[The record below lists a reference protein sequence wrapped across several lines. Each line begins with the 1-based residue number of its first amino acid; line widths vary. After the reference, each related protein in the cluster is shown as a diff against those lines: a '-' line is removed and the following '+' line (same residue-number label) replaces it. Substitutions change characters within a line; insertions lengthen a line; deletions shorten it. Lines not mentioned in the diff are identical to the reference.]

1 MAINIEDYAVENLI
15 PTPTRYGIRDFT
27 QVFEHIIE
35 NVNGNPV
42 IELESGRAFGY
53 SKTLIFGQK
62 DSRWSRVTL
71 QSTNPG
77 GYAANAAM
85 IAIPDKN
92 GGWDHGME
100 DLVLPGNPDLNMPAF
115 DKDSNDGRIPFLPEH
130 AKAGIWT
137 TSGGIVAVN
146 IHFDV
151 YEDAFD
157 DGLKDPFIHLWL
169 VHYHSQGNRE
179 DTDPHVLGC
188 SFGTSGGKRND
199 PWSTAIY
206 HEGRGLKIRNS
217 FFNNKRIGVTQSYP
231 DEIYDVARE
240 GTEDGQHW
248 NAGNRKFA
256 LRNNQAHGV
265 QSTLVSFTS
274 DSAINRGAIITN
286 NQMDL
291 GGRLIIAKG
300 SGISNAVISNNVNGA
315 SNYPAV
321 YDINT
326 DVFSNNVL
334 TNNTVMGAYDYFEI
348 TDQRRPNNAFRIK
361 AKKANG
367 NIISNNAI
375 ANIEDHGILIKSPAK
390 GTSIIGNT
398 STGGSPFLKAH
409 KKATGMVANNATDG
423 DLLIDGGR
431 MTTAN
436 NFVYSDDQSSV
447 NIISAQ
453 DLSIDQ
459 YDKALNSINVVAN
472 FARNGKRMIISHQ
485 PKGLHL
491 QKYREINDGISAI
504 RSGKYIDDNDAYRF
518 EMITGI
524 DLNNDTL
531 IGAWY

>member
-1 MAINIEDYAVENLI
+1 MAINIEDYAVENSI
-15 PTPTRYGIRDFT
+15 STPTRYGIRDFT
-27 QVFEHIIE
+27 EVFQHIID
-35 NVNGNPV
+35 NVDGNPV

-85 IAIPDKN
+85 IAIPNVD
-92 GGWDHGME
+92 GEWDHGMK
-100 DLVLPGNPDLNMPAF
+100 DVALTGNPELSMPAF
-115 DKDSNDGRIPFLPEH
+115 DENSNDGRIPFLPEH
-130 AKAGIWT
+130 AKAGVWT
-137 TSGGIVAVN
+137 TSGGIVAIN
-146 IHFDV
+146 IHFDTHGWAWG
-151 YEDAFD
+151 DNM
-157 DGLKDPFIHLWL
+157 KNPFIHLWL
-169 VHYHSQGNRE
+169 VHYHSEGNRE

-188 SFGTSGGKRND
+188 SFGRSGGRRDD

-206 HEGRGLKIRNS
+206 HEGRGLKVRNS

-231 DEIYDVARE
+231 DEIYDVARK
-240 GTEDGQHW
+240 GTKDSQHW
-248 NAGNRKFA
+248 NGGNRKFA
-256 LRNNQAHGV
+256 LRNNQAHGL
-265 QSTLVSFTS
+265 QSTLVAFTG
-274 DSAINRGAIITN
+274 DSAVNRGAIITN

-291 GGRLIIAKG
+291 GGRLIVARG
-300 SGISNAVISNNVNGA
+300 SGITNAVISNNVNGS

-348 TDQRRPNNAFRIK
+348 TDQRRPNNAFKIK
-361 AKKANG
+361 AKKAKG

-375 ANIEDHGILIKSPAK
+375 ANIEDHGIIIKSPAK

-409 KKATGMVANNATDG
+409 KKATGMIANNATDG

-436 NFVYSDDQSSV
+436 NFVYSNDQSAV
-447 NIISAQ
+447 NKISAQ

-459 YDKALNSINVVAN
+459 YDRALNSINVVAN

-491 QKYREINDGISAI
+491 QKYRVIDNKITPI
-504 RSGKYIDDNDAYRF
+504 RSGKYIDDNVYRF
-518 EMITGI
+518 ELITGI
-524 DLNNDTL
+524 DLNYDTL
-531 IGAWY
+531 VGPWT

>member
-1 MAINIEDYAVENLI
+1 MAINVEQYAITHAI
-15 PTPTRYGIRDFT
+15 PTPTRHGIRDFT
-27 QVFEHIIE
+27 EVFEHIIH
-35 NVNGNPV
+35 NNLGNPV
-42 IELESGRAFGY
+42 LELESGRAFGY

-85 IAIPDKN
+85 IAIPDEN
-92 GGWDHGME
+92 GEWNHGMD
-100 DLVLPGNPDLNMPAF
+100 DLVLPGNSDLDMPAF
-115 DKDSNDGRIPFLPEH
+115 DKNSNNGRVPFLPEH
-130 AKAGIWT
+130 ATAGIWT
-137 TSGGIVAVN
+137 TSGGIVAIN

-151 YEDAFD
+151 IESAFD
-157 DGLKDPFIHLWL
+157 GGGQNPFIHLWL

-188 SFGTSGGKRND
+188 SFGTSGGKRSD

-206 HEGRGLKIRNS
+206 HEGRGLKVRNS

-265 QSTLVSFTS
+265 QSTLVAFTS
-274 DSAINRGAIITN
+274 DSAVNRGAIITN

-291 GGRLIIAKG
+291 GGRLIVAKG
-300 SGISNAVISNNVNGA
+300 SGISNAIISNNVNGA

-321 YDINT
+321 YDIKT
-326 DVFSNNVL
+326 KVFSNNVL
-334 TNNTVMGAYDYFEI
+334 TNNTVMGAYSYFEI
-348 TDQRRPNNAFRIK
+348 TDQRRPNNAFKIK
-361 AKKANG
+361 AKKASG

-375 ANIEDHGILIKSPAK
+375 ANIEDHGILIASPAK

-398 STGGSPFLKAH
+398 STGGSPFIKAH
-409 KKATGMVANNATDG
+409 KKATGLIANNTADG
-423 DLLIDGGR
+423 DLLINGGR
-431 MTTAN
+431 MTSAN
-436 NFVYSDDQSSV
+436 NLVYSDDQESV
-447 NIISAQ
+447 NVISSS

-459 YDKALNSINVVAN
+459 FDEATTAINVVTSFN
-472 FARNGKRMIISHQ
+472 RNGKRMIISQ
-485 PKGLHL
+485 QQNGLHL
-491 QKYREINDGISAI
+491 QKYREMNDDIIPI
-504 RSGKYIDDNDAYRF
+504 RAGKYIEDDVYRF
-518 EMITGI
+518 ENITGV

-531 IGAWY
+531 IGAWT

>member
-1 MAINIEDYAVENLI
+1 MAINVEEYAVANSI
-15 PTPTRYGIRDFT
+15 STPTRHGIRDFT
-27 QVFEHIIE
+27 EVFEHIAA
-35 NVNGNPV
+35 NNNGNPV
-42 IELESGRAFGY
+42 IELNSGRAYGY
-53 SKTLIFGQK
+53 SKTLIFGRRHPRQ
-62 DSRWSRVTL
+62 SRVTF

-85 IAIPDKN
+85 IAIPNAD
-92 GGWDHGME
+92 GEWDHGMK
-100 DLVLPGNPDLNMPAF
+100 DVVLPGNPDLGMPAF
-115 DKDSNDGRIPFLPEH
+115 DESSNDGRIPFLPDH

-151 YEDAFD
+151 FEHAFN

-169 VHYHSQGNRE
+169 VHYHSDGNRE

-188 SFGTSGGKRND
+188 SFGKSGGKRND

-206 HEGRGLKIRNS
+206 HEGRGLKVRNS

-231 DEIYDVARE
+231 DEIYDVARD
-240 GTEDGQHW
+240 GTEDSQHF

-256 LRNNQAHGV
+256 LRNNQAHGL

-274 DSAINRGAIITN
+274 DSAVNRGAIITN

-291 GGRLIIAKG
+291 GGRLITATG

-315 SNYPAV
+315 SNYSAV

-334 TNNTVMGAYDYFEI
+334 TNNTVMGAYDYFQI
-348 TDQRRPNNAFRIK
+348 TNERRPNNAFKIK
-361 AKKANG
+361 AKKAKG

-390 GTSIIGNT
+390 GTSIVGNT

-423 DLLIDGGR
+423 DLLINGGR

-436 NFVYSDDQSSV
+436 NLIYSDDQSSV

-459 YDKALNSINVVAN
+459 YDRALNSINVVAN

-491 QKYREINDGISAI
+491 QKYREVDNDIIPI
-504 RSGKYIDDNDAYRF
+504 RAGKYIEDDVYRF
-518 EMITGI
+518 ENITGV

-531 IGAWY
+531 IGAWT

>member
-1 MAINIEDYAVENLI
+1 MAINVEEYAVDNSI
-15 PTPTRYGIRDFT
+15 STPTRFGIRDFT
-27 QVFEHIIE
+27 QVFEHIIA

-62 DSRWSRVTL
+62 DPRWSRVTL

-85 IAIPDKN
+85 IAIPDEN
-92 GGWDHGME
+92 GGWNHGMD
-100 DLVLPGNPDLNMPAF
+100 DLILPGNPDLNMPSF
-115 DKDSNDGRIPFLPEH
+115 DENSNDGRIPFLPDH
-130 AKAGIWT
+130 AMAGIWT
-137 TSGGIVAVN
+137 TSGGITAVN

-151 YEDAFD
+151 FD
-157 DGLKDPFIHLWL
+157 WLFDNITETPFIHLWL
-169 VHYHSQGNRE
+169 VHYHSRGNRE

-188 SFGTSGGKRND
+188 SFGQSGGRRND

-206 HEGRGLKIRNS
+206 HEGRGLKVRNS

-265 QSTLVSFTS
+265 NSTLVAFTS

-291 GGRLIIAKG
+291 GGRLITAKG
-300 SGISNAVISNNVNGA
+300 SGISNAIISNNVNGA
-315 SNYPAV
+315 SNYAAV

-348 TDQRRPNNAFRIK
+348 TDRRRPNNAFKIK
-361 AKKANG
+361 AKKAKG

-375 ANIEDHGILIKSPAK
+375 ANIEDHGILIKSPVK

-409 KKATGMVANNATDG
+409 KKATGIVANNATDG

-436 NFVYSDDQSSV
+436 NFVYSDDQNFV
-447 NIISAQ
+447 NIISAH
-453 DLSIDQ
+453 DLSIDR

-491 QKYREINDGISAI
+491 QKYREMNDGISAI
-504 RSGKYIDDNDAYRF
+504 RSGKYIEDDVYRF
-518 EMITGI
+518 ESITGI

-531 IGAWY
+531 IGEWY